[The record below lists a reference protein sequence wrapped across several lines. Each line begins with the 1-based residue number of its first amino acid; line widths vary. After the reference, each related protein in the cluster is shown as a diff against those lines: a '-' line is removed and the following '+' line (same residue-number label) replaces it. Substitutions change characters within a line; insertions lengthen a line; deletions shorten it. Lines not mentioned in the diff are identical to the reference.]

1 MPVDPTAA
9 TLSAPPATHDA
20 RQVIGERYEILGL
33 LGSGGMGNVYKARD
47 LELDELC
54 ALKVLR
60 PELAGAPGV
69 IERFRSEVRL
79 ARRVTHPNV
88 ARVFDIGERGG
99 ERILT
104 MELVDGE
111 PLSALL
117 AREGRLPLGRL
128 VAVASAICAGL
139 EAAHAAGVI
148 HRDLKPDNVLLER
161 GGRVVLTDFG
171 IARAAATDARAT
183 AALLGTPAYMA
194 PEQIEGQVPVDA
206 RADLYALGAMLFE
219 LSTGELPWKG
229 ETIFAVAAAR
239 LLHPPPDPRTIR
251 PDLPAGLAA
260 LVLRCMARRPE
271 DRFPSAAAVAS
282 ALAALTLPAPP
293 SPARLPVPAAAAHD
307 VGSVKRVAVLPF
319 RNAGPPEHDY
329 LADGLTEDV
338 IDVLSMAPGIRVTSR
353 GMVMRYKGSDR
364 DPRDVGRELGVQ
376 VVVDGTVRRGGGGVR
391 IAARL
396 ASVADGVQLWA
407 RRFDRPDAELYAVSD
422 DAARAIGEALVVEMG
437 AAPRPAEADAEAM
450 DLYLQARAAYH
461 LFFSDLGGEASL
473 PLFERALARAPDDPR
488 ILAGYAMARAR
499 VSERT
504 GEVAR
509 SAVDAATRAVEL
521 APTSTHAH
529 RAVAEVAFRAGDE
542 VAAVRSLRVALR
554 LAPGNAEAHDL
565 LGRILSETTLL
576 ADARRHLV
584 TALTLEP
591 EITTARLA
599 LARTC
604 ELLGE
609 PDEADR
615 LIDERREATMPVRA
629 RFALWRRDLRLATEL
644 LQTMPTTTPAHR
656 VTRGLLETL
665 LRHRR
670 DGGGRH
676 DGGAETPPNPPGRE
690 VGASSTPV
698 QEGDAE
704 AMSRRPR
711 QMPLQIKAE
720 MAALVGDRAGAL
732 ETITRCAAGGLLDLA
747 WIDRCPLLD
756 ELRSE
761 PELVAARTVVAARAA
776 AAEEAYRAPLPPA

>member
-1 MPVDPTAA
+1 VPVDPTAA
-9 TLSAPPATHDA
+9 TQSPPTPAGPS

-69 IERFRSEVRL
+69 IERFRREVKL

-99 ERILT
+99 EKILT

-117 AREGRLPLGRL
+117 AREESLSLARL

-139 EAAHAAGVI
+139 EAAHAAGVV

-171 IARAAATDARAT
+171 IARAAAAEGALAT
-183 AALLGTPAYMA
+183 ASFLGTPAYMA
-194 PEQIEGQVPVDA
+194 PEQIESKAPVDA

-219 LSTGELPWKG
+219 LSTGERPWQG

-239 LLHPPPDPRTIR
+239 LLHPPPDPRTVR

-260 LVLRCMARRPE
+260 LVQRCMARRPE
-271 DRFPSAAAVAS
+271 DRFPSAVAVAS
-282 ALAALTLPAPP
+282 ALAALTLPAPASSP
-293 SPARLPVPAAAAHD
+293 SLGSPWGQSPQTPGAKVHD
-307 VGSVKRVAVLPF
+307 AGSAKRVAVLPF
-319 RNAGPPEHDY
+319 RNAGAKEHDY

-338 IDVLSMAPGIRVTSR
+338 IDVLSMAPGLRVTSR
-353 GMVMRYKGSDR
+353 GVVMRYKGSDR

-376 VVVDGTVRRGGGGVR
+376 VIVDGTVRRGGGGVR

-422 DAARAIGEALVVEMG
+422 DAARAIAEALAVEMG
-437 AAPRPAEADAEAM
+437 AAPRAPDADAEAM
-450 DLYLQARAAYH
+450 DLYMQARAAYH

-473 PLFERALARAPDDPR
+473 PLFERALGRAPDDPR

-499 VSERT
+499 VPDQD

-509 SAVDAATRAVEL
+509 SAVAAAVRAVEI
-521 APTSTHAH
+521 APASTHAH
-529 RAVAEVAFRAGDE
+529 RAIAEVTFRSGDE
-542 VAAVRSLRVALR
+542 AAAVRSLRVALR
-554 LAPGNAEAHDL
+554 LAAGNAEAHEL

-604 ELLGE
+604 EFLGDH
-609 PDEADR
+609 DEADH
-615 LIDERREATMPVRA
+615 LLDERREATLPARA
-629 RFALWRRDLRLATEL
+629 RFLIWRRDTERAAEL
-644 LQTMPTTTPAHR
+644 LVTLPATTPAHQI
-656 VTRGLLETL
+656 TRSMLEVLT
-665 LRHRR
+665 
-670 DGGGRH
+670 
-676 DGGAETPPNPPGRE
+676 GGAPSVMLQQAIADKVHPPVRLRSVMLQFKVE
-690 VGASSTPV
+690 V
-698 QEGDAE
+698 
-704 AMSRRPR
+704 AML
-711 QMPLQIKAE
+711 M
-720 MAALVGDRAGAL
+720 GDRDRAL
-732 ETITRCAAGGLLDLA
+732 DTITRAAAGGLFDLA
-747 WIDRCPLLD
+747 WMDRCPLLA
-756 ELRSE
+756 ELRRD
-761 PELVAARTVVAARAA
+761 PPFAAARATVVARVA
-776 AAEEAYRAPLPPA
+776 AAEDAYRAPLPPA